1 MYVKL
6 KDRYVSENLSFH
18 LKKDWD
24 LTVKSNWVLGK
35 IENDAKGAIY
45 VVQNFTSR
53 FMEVLSKAFLS

>member
-6 KDRYVSENLSFH
+6 KDRCVSEKLSFSFKER
-18 LKKDWD
+18 LR

-45 VVQNFTSR
+45 VVQNFHIS
-53 FMEVLSKAFLS
+53 FYGDIV